1 MFDGNLGLEKGGETL
16 NRKILAIALISL
28 SCAAL
33 LAFIVTV
40 RAPGSRPEPY
50 LKYNFLVEID
60 GIVQARFMEVEGL
73 NVTVDVIEFRE
84 GGQPSAPILIPG
96 LVHYGPLMLRNGLTQ
111 SNELLDWV
119 QATVNGSM
127 VRRNLSVIIL
137 DTEGNEEARYN
148 LYEAWPSSWTL
159 SKLDSMGLGPI
170 VEEIVIQY
178 EKFERAN

>member
-1 MFDGNLGLEKGGETL
+1 
-16 NRKILAIALISL
+16 
-28 SCAAL
+28 
-33 LAFIVTV
+33 
-40 RAPGSRPEPY
+40 
-50 LKYNFLVEID
+50 
-60 GIVQARFMEVEGL
+60 
-73 NVTVDVIEFRE
+73 
-84 GGQPSAPILIPG
+84 
-96 LVHYGPLMLRNGLTQ
+96 MLRNGLTQ